1 MTVLSFAKARVL
13 TTVAVSALLL
23 GLPAQAQQNTL
34 KVVPHSDLKIV
45 DPIWTTAYI
54 TRNHGYM
61 IYDTLF
67 AMDAKGDIKPQ
78 MIDKYSVSADNLN
91 WSFTLRD
98 GLLFHDDKPVTS
110 EDAVASIK
118 RWAARDSLGQKM
130 NSFVKEWKV
139 VDAKTFTAT
148 LSSPTGL
155 MLLALGKPSS
165 NVPFIMPKRV
175 ADTSPTE
182 QIKEY
187 IGSGPFVL
195 KTDEWKPGE
204 KVVYT
209 RFAKYK
215 PRAEPPS
222 GMAGGK
228 VAKVERVEW
237 RTIPDPQTAANAL
250 IAGEV
255 DMVEDTKSD
264 LLPVVAKDPNIKLFD
279 QNPLGNQY
287 VMRFNALHK
296 PFDNPKVRQA
306 VFYALNQEDF
316 LKAVHGD
323 PKYYK
328 LCKALFICGTPLAT
342 DKGTD
347 GLLESNFKKSRELL
361 AEAKYD
367 GTPVLL
373 MHSTDLEVL
382 TNLAPVAKSLLERG
396 GFKVDMQSMDWQSV
410 VARRAKKDPP
420 SAGGWNAMITSWVSA
435 DVLNPV
441 GTAFLNSSCD
451 KALFGWPCDEKME
464 QLRDAFARETDPAKQ
479 KAIAEQVQ
487 LRYLEVPTHVHLGQW
502 YKPIAMR
509 KNIDGMVTAPVVIFW
524 NVEKK

>member
-1 MTVLSFAKARVL
+1 MLLRSILATAALAAAFAAHAQGDPKVLR
-13 TTVAVSALLL
+13 
-23 GLPAQAQQNTL
+23 
-34 KVVPHSDLKIV
+34 VVPHSNLAIL
-45 DPIWTTAYI
+45 DPHWTTAYMS
-54 TRNHGYM
+54 RNHGYM

-67 AMDAKGDIKPQ
+67 GTDDKNQIKPQ
-78 MIDKYSVSADNLN
+78 MVESWTVSPDNRL
-91 WSFTLRD
+91 WTFQLRK
-98 GLLFHDDKPVTS
+98 GLAFHDGAPVTGDDVIAS
-110 EDAVASIK
+110 LARWGKRDAMGIA
-118 RWAARDSLGQKM
+118 LF
-130 NSFVKEWKV
+130 SFVDRL
-139 VDAKTFTAT
+139 DAPAPDTFRIFLREAC
-148 LSSPTGL
+148 GFV
-155 MLLALGKPSS
+155 MEALGKPSS
-165 NVPFIMPKRV
+165 NVPFIMPKRI
-175 ADTSPTE
+175 ADTPATE

-187 IGSGPFVL
+187 VGSGPFVM

-209 RFAKYK
+209 KFAKYK
-215 PRAEPPS
+215 PRTEAPS
-222 GMAGGK
+222 GMAGAK
-228 VAKVERVEW
+228 VAKVDRIEW
-237 RTIPDPQTAANAL
+237 RTIPDPQTAVNAL
-250 IAGEV
+250 VAGEV
-255 DMVEDTKSD
+255 DMVEDAKSD
-264 LLPVVAKDPNIKLFD
+264 LLPVVAKDANLKLYG

-287 VMRFNALHK
+287 AFRFNALHK
-296 PFDNPKVRQA
+296 PFDNPKIRQA

-328 LCKALFICGTPLAT
+328 VCKALFICGTPLAT
-342 DKGTD
+342 DKGMD

-373 MHSTDLEVL
+373 LHSTDLEVL

-420 SAGGWNAMITSWVSA
+420 SAGGWNAMITSWVAA
-435 DVLNPV
+435 DALNPV

-451 KALFGWPCDEKME
+451 KALYGWPCDEKME
-464 QLRDAFARETDPAKQ
+464 QLRDAFARESDPAKQ

-509 KNIDGMVTAPVVIFW
+509 KNIDGMVSAPVVIFW
-524 NVEKK
+524 NIEKK